1 MLLRIFPGIWCLC
14 DGINPGLRKNSISL
28 TTGCF
33 KKNFTLGISIISPA
47 INMLEGWDISHLK
60 GEIHSS
66 VWSTKTFLN
75 DIRELRYKQNNMEYK
90 ISNNEQ
96 YYILK
101 SDTAAI
107 YE

>member
-1 MLLRIFPGIWCLC
+1 MYEGMLVY
-14 DGINPGLRKNSISL
+14 
-28 TTGCF
+28 TGCV
-33 KKNFTLGISIISPA
+33 KKHFTLCISIISPA

-75 DIRELRYKQNNMEYK
+75 HIRELRYKQNNMEYK

>member
-1 MLLRIFPGIWCLC
+1 MLPYFHFLLYRVFQ
-14 DGINPGLRKNSISL
+14 
-28 TTGCF
+28 
-33 KKNFTLGISIISPA
+33 KNFTLGISIISPA

-60 GEIHSS
+60 GEIYSS

-96 YYILK
+96 YHILK

>member
-1 MLLRIFPGIWCLC
+1 MAIR
-14 DGINPGLRKNSISL
+14 SIIHYIL
-28 TTGCF
+28 YQIQAHNTGCI
-33 KKNFTLGISIISPA
+33 KKNFTLSLA

>member
-1 MLLRIFPGIWCLC
+1 
-14 DGINPGLRKNSISL
+14 
-28 TTGCF
+28 
-33 KKNFTLGISIISPA
+33 
-47 INMLEGWDISHLK
+47 MLEGWDISHLK
-60 GEIHSS
+60 GEINSC
-66 VWSTKTFLN
+66 VWSTKIFLN

-107 YE
+107 

>member
-1 MLLRIFPGIWCLC
+1 
-14 DGINPGLRKNSISL
+14 
-28 TTGCF
+28 
-33 KKNFTLGISIISPA
+33 
-47 INMLEGWDISHLK
+47 MLEGWDISHLK

-66 VWSTKTFLN
+66 VWSTKTFFN
-75 DIRELRYKQNNMEYK
+75 DIKELRYKQNNMEYK